1 MAKPKNTGGRKRGG
15 SGKRKSKAES
25 MTGAKENAVEVRK
38 LGGDN
43 APELKLPPVAD
54 FELHL
59 KTARG
64 IREKEQ
70 TIAKLKKH
78 ARDAANGCCK
88 DLWNTI
94 SQLIKL
100 EESDDP
106 HAFQRKL
113 ELLGYGLK
121 LTNSPIQLSIHDML
135 LGDVED
141 QAYGRGRKDGEAGKT
156 LSNPYP
162 DGTSLAAK
170 YAEGHMH
177 GQAKNLGLTTEQAD
191 AAVAEG
197 ASGNGSSSDP
207 WPDDQQASGG
217 EEIPSFLKRDK
228 QPAPATH

>member
-43 APELKLPPVAD
+43 APELKLPSEED
-54 FELHL
+54 FNYHL
-59 KTARG
+59 KNIRGAVEKKDTAVNLVRLANQSA
-64 IREKEQ
+64 EKACKGLGK
-70 TIAKLKKH
+70 TIA
-78 ARDAANGCCK
+78 R
-88 DLWNTI
+88 
-94 SQLIKL
+94 LIKL
-100 EESDDP
+100 DRSDDP
-106 HAFQRKL
+106 MAFQREL

-121 LTNSPIQLSIHDML
+121 VTGSPVQISIHDML

-197 ASGNGSSSDP
+197 ANGNGSSSDP
-207 WPDDQQASGG
+207 WPDDHQASGG
-217 EEIPSFLKRDK
+217 EEIPGFLKRDK